1 MNVLC
6 KDGHRMHCDG
16 EVLERLIYVILKLKR
31 VSHQQTTPEIFL
43 SGNERWEN
51 AGQPNQ
57 QDAVNTASEK
67 RDKEF
72 VISQIDVSAYS
83 TSGKCH
89 Y

>member
-1 MNVLC
+1 M
-6 KDGHRMHCDG
+6 DGHRLHCDRK
-16 EVLERLIYVILKLKR
+16 VLERLIYIILKLER
-31 VSHQQTTPEIFL
+31 VSHQQTTPEIVL
-43 SGNERWEN
+43 SGSESWEN

-72 VISQIDVSAYS
+72 VISQRDDLAYS
-83 TSGKCH
+83 TSGNCH